1 MSPSGQSHRSGMSSS
16 CPFTDLG
23 NAVVRFYRLK
33 ASRQAGVWDR
43 IMDAL
48 AAGRAAALAQ
58 YSTDAQS
65 QRPIWLGPY
74 LYRASNSIE
83 RFFNEIK
90 RYRRVAT
97 GYARLA
103 AIYLALVTHAAFGW
117 MPMRPP
123 PKLIVQCSVISPT
136 MLLPVETTRVPGP
149 NHTSG

>member
-1 MSPSGQSHRSGMSSS
+1 
-16 CPFTDLG
+16 
-23 NAVVRFYRLK
+23 
-33 ASRQAGVWDR
+33 
-43 IMDAL
+43 MDAL

-58 YSTDAQS
+58 YCTDAQS

-90 RYRRVAT
+90 RCRRVAT

-123 PKLIVQCSVISPT
+123 PNLIVQCSVISPN
-136 MLLPVETTRVPGP
+136 MLLPVETARVPGH
-149 NHTSG
+149 NHHSRRNEILSIRRC